1 MKLENQNILII
12 SNEPWGDIWYSKQN
26 YAYELSKLGN
36 QVIFVDP
43 PSPYQ
48 FKNLFFNRFTLKNYT
63 DNLSILSYKN
73 RLPASKFNVLNNQ
86 WVTKDL
92 ENYLLSNG
100 IKEYILW
107 TFDPV
112 RLNDPSLF
120 KHAKYKIF
128 HCVDIYKFEYYPN
141 LKKLLAYMDV
151 MFSTAQSFIDEYKH
165 YTKAPMKI
173 VPHGISS
180 DEFTISEE
188 EFKAFDIH
196 VKDYHLYVGVIDA
209 RIDYELLDKLLKQ
222 NPNEKFVFIGPLRLP
237 NNPLAHKIFTQKIY
251 DNLII
256 AGPKH
261 FKKLKVFIYFAKS
274 CLALMDKNYFGN
286 LVHHHK
292 TLVYLAQGKP
302 VFSVLC
308 EAYQDLKD
316 LMYLYDNHEE
326 LLHMFAKFLNNS
338 EDPQLTQKRIEYAKK
353 YSFENIL
360 RDASNILHELTPH
373 LS

>member
-12 SNEPWGDIWYSKQN
+12 SNQPWGDVWYSKQN
-26 YAYELSKLGN
+26 YAYKLSKLGN

-48 FKNLFFNRFTLKNYT
+48 FKNLFFNQFTLKNYT

-112 RLNDPSLF
+112 RLNDP
-120 KHAKYKIF
+120 
-128 HCVDIYKFEYYPN
+128 
-141 LKKLLAYMDV
+141 
-151 MFSTAQSFIDEYKH
+151 
-165 YTKAPMKI
+165 
-173 VPHGISS
+173 
-180 DEFTISEE
+180 
-188 EFKAFDIH
+188 
-196 VKDYHLYVGVIDA
+196 
-209 RIDYELLDKLLKQ
+209 
-222 NPNEKFVFIGPLRLP
+222 
-237 NNPLAHKIFTQKIY
+237 
-251 DNLII
+251 
-256 AGPKH
+256 
-261 FKKLKVFIYFAKS
+261 IYFAKS

-316 LMYLYDNHEE
+316 LMYLYDNHQE
-326 LLHMFAKFLNNS
+326 LLHMFEKFLNNS
-338 EDPQLTQKRIEYAKK
+338 EDPQLTQKRIDYAKK

-360 RDASNILHELTPH
+360 RDASNILHKLTPH